1 MSRLIVK
8 NLPPSITEHKFQS
21 MFEAVGTVT
30 DCKLKYSKNGQ
41 FRHFGFVGFRTH
53 QEAEKAV
60 QQFHNTF
67 LNTVRIQVEFCKDL
81 CGKDTPTPW
90 KQKRAKVKELS
101 QTKQKETGKAEKT
114 GKTPAKKEKSQSS
127 TSSLLL
133 GELQDDPEFQEFL
146 QAHQTKATR
155 PTWTDT
161 TAGSD
166 TTQAGSGKP
175 RKTQADK
182 LLFNEEDGD
191 MEEPEG
197 KIEETVEDQASTQDT
212 VSDME
217 QKGSHIGDSSCS
229 QHMVRMKGVPYKATE
244 SRPVTGSVRPLAA
257 PRWER
262 SAGLGCSEPRVVD
275 VGFASEK
282 DQQEALKRDKDYI
295 GTRFIELSPL
305 EVGRGAEDSTEK
317 EHRPWEKKSQEAG
330 DEDESIAE
338 SGRLFIRNLP
348 YLCKE
353 EDLEGLFSKYGPLT
367 ECHIPI
373 DTFTRRAFGIA
384 FVTFM
389 IPEHAVTAFS
399 QLDGTVFMGRLL
411 HILPARG
418 RGQGGGAAAGGDGD
432 FKKKKEAEQK
442 AKAGSSHNWNSLF
455 LGENA
460 VADVMAERYG
470 TSKSHVLDTE
480 SRESLAVRMALGE
493 TQIVAETR
501 QFLLDNGVK
510 LDAFSQPAAAR
521 SKTVLLVKNLP
532 AGTEASQLQEVFSKA
547 SVNALHLPRSLAI
560 VLTSCHEVL
569 AAVRSFLTPLFQDN
583 RGLPLFLVPWGFQS
597 RAVLVMD
604 SGGFL
609 SKVLIT
615 DLPGPPDPEYVAES
629 RVDERLEFLDV
640 CLCQAPRLTASRP
653 EWNGLGTV
661 DSMCGGKIDRQKMS
675 DTGNEVTESVQ
686 FGQLGRVVLPPAG
699 VTGIVEFLEPS
710 EARTAFYRLAYTK
723 FQHVPLYLEW
733 APTEI
738 FSTPSQTSAQKQE
751 QQSEE
756 HRSAEEEESDSDEDQ
771 EPEERGKCTLFLK
784 NLNFDT
790 TEDTLKQ
797 EFSTCGPVRNVS
809 IATKKDMKNPGKVL
823 SMGYGFVEFQK
834 RESAQKA
841 LKDLQHCEVDGHR
854 LELKVSNRA
863 LQQEDS
869 VRRKPV
875 SKKKQRSSKILV
887 RNIPFQANKWEV
899 QNLFST
905 FGEIKFVRLPQKFG
919 STQHRGFGFVEFL
932 SKQDAKRAFNALVH
946 STHLYGRRL
955 VLEWADTQETV
966 DDLRKKTAEHY
977 HNEPAKKKGK
987 SSMSEGDL
995 ITRTQKER

>member
-41 FRHFGFVGFRTH
+41 FRHFGFVGFRSH

-60 QQFHNTF
+60 QQFHNSF

-81 CGKDTPTPW
+81 SGKDTPTPW
-90 KQKRAKVKELS
+90 KQKRAKVKELL
-101 QTKQKETGKAEKT
+101 QTKQKEKGKAEK
-114 GKTPAKKEKSQSS
+114 PEKKNKQTSD
-127 TSSLLL
+127 SSLLL

-146 QAHQTKATR
+146 QAHQSKATR

-161 TAGSD
+161 AG
-166 TTQAGSGKP
+166 TGKTQDGSEKP

-182 LLFNEEDGD
+182 LLFNEEEDD
-191 MEEPEG
+191 DIESEG
-197 KIEETVEDQASTQDT
+197 KTEETADEKTAHQEQ
-212 VSDME
+212 VSDKDYLKSKVVQTSVSSDSE
-217 QKGSHIGDSSCS
+217 SEEDGEEEEKGEGECKDGGTKKKTASQADPTDSNYTL
-229 QHMVRMKGVPYKATE
+229 RMKGVPYKAKEKDIKEFFYPLNIQALKIHRT
-244 SRPVTGSVRPLAA
+244 RKGKGTG
-257 PRWER
+257 
-262 SAGLGCSEPRVVD
+262 VVD
-275 VGFASEK
+275 VGFSSEK
-282 DQQEALKRDKDYI
+282 DLLEALKRDKDYM
-295 GTRFIELSPL
+295 GTRFIELTREERRIGEQESS
-305 EVGRGAEDSTEK
+305 EREQ
-317 EHRPWEKKSQEAG
+317 RPWEKKSQEAG

-353 EDLEGLFSKYGPLT
+353 EDLEGLFTKYGPLT

-373 DTFTRRAFGIA
+373 DTFTRRAMGIA

-411 HILPARG
+411 HILPGRG
-418 RGQGGGAAAGGDGD
+418 RNQEEGARTGKDGD
-432 FKKKKEAEQK
+432 FKKKKEADQK

-460 VADVMAERYG
+460 VADVMAEKYG
-470 TSKSHVLDTE
+470 TTKSHVLDAD

-532 AGTEASQLQEVFSKA
+532 AGTEATQLQEVFSK
-547 SVNALHLPRSLAI
+547 
-560 VLTSCHEVL
+560 
-569 AAVRSFLTPLFQDN
+569 
-583 RGLPLFLVPWGFQS
+583 
-597 RAVLVMD
+597 
-604 SGGFL
+604 
-609 SKVLIT
+609 
-615 DLPGPPDPEYVAES
+615 
-629 RVDERLEFLDV
+629 
-640 CLCQAPRLTASRP
+640 
-653 EWNGLGTV
+653 
-661 DSMCGGKIDRQKMS
+661 
-675 DTGNEVTESVQ
+675 

-699 VTGIVEFLEPS
+699 VTAVVEFLEPS
-710 EARTAFYRLAYTK
+710 EARSAFYKLAYTK

-733 APTEI
+733 APTEV
-738 FSTPSQTSAQKQE
+738 FSTPRDVST
-751 QQSEE
+751 QQQQQDSGE
-756 HRSAEEEESDSDEDQ
+756 HESAEEEESDSDEDQ
-771 EPEERGKCTLFLK
+771 GQEERGKCTLFLK

-790 TEDTLKQ
+790 TEATLKQ
-797 EFSTCGPVRNVS
+797 RFSSCGTIRSVT
-809 IATKKDMKNPGKVL
+809 IATKKDMKNPGKLL

-841 LKDLQHCEVDGHR
+841 LKDLQHCEVDGHS

-863 LQQEDS
+863 VQKDDSLQ
-869 VRRKPV
+869 RKKA

-887 RNIPFQANKWEV
+887 RNIPFQANKREV

-966 DDLRKKTAEHY
+966 DELRKKTAEHY

-987 SSMSEGDL
+987 SSVSEGEL
-995 ITRTQKER
+995 VTKTQER

>member
-81 CGKDTPTPW
+81 CGTDTPTPW
-90 KQKRAKVKELS
+90 KQKREKVKELS

-166 TTQAGSGKP
+166 TTQPGSGKP

-197 KIEETVEDQASTQDT
+197 KIEETVEEKTSTQDR

-217 QKGSHIGDSSCS
+217 YLKSKVVQTNMSDSEEEEEKEEEKEEEEEEKEETVGDAVTKQMTTSQKGSHIGDSSCS

-244 SRPVTGSVRPLAA
+244 KNIREFFYPLNVQAVKIQRTRKGKGTG
-257 PRWER
+257 
-262 SAGLGCSEPRVVD
+262 VVD

-305 EVGRGAEDSTEK
+305 ESGRGAEDSTEK

-418 RGQGGGAAAGGDGD
+418 RGQGGGVATGGEGD
-432 FKKKKEAEQK
+432 FKKKKESEQK

-532 AGTEASQLQEVFSKA
+532 AGTEASQLQEVFSK
-547 SVNALHLPRSLAI
+547 
-560 VLTSCHEVL
+560 
-569 AAVRSFLTPLFQDN
+569 
-583 RGLPLFLVPWGFQS
+583 
-597 RAVLVMD
+597 
-604 SGGFL
+604 
-609 SKVLIT
+609 
-615 DLPGPPDPEYVAES
+615 
-629 RVDERLEFLDV
+629 
-640 CLCQAPRLTASRP
+640 
-653 EWNGLGTV
+653 
-661 DSMCGGKIDRQKMS
+661 
-675 DTGNEVTESVQ
+675 

-738 FSTPSQTSAQKQE
+738 FSTPSQTQSAQKEEQE
-751 QQSEE
+751 SEE
-756 HRSAEEEESDSDEDQ
+756 QGSAEEEESDSDDDQ

-790 TEDTLKQ
+790 TEETLKQ

-887 RNIPFQANKWEV
+887 RNIPFQANKREV

>member
-41 FRHFGFVGFRTH
+41 FRHFGFVGFRTQ

-90 KQKRAKVKELS
+90 KQKREKVKELS

-182 LLFNEEDGD
+182 LLFNEEEGD

-197 KIEETVEDQASTQDT
+197 KMEETVEDQASTQER

-217 QKGSHIGDSSCS
+217 YLKSKVVQTNMSDKTGGDTSYLARMTRYYGHVSLTSRSKSRRVHSVNKVDGVNRKFGEKGSHIGDSSCS

-244 SRPVTGSVRPLAA
+244 KNIREFFYPLNVQAIKIQRTRKGKGTG
-257 PRWER
+257 
-262 SAGLGCSEPRVVD
+262 VVD
-275 VGFASEK
+275 VGFANEK

-305 EVGRGAEDSTEK
+305 ESGRGAEDSTEK

-353 EDLEGLFSKYGPLT
+353 EDLEGLFSKYGRLT

-399 QLDGTVFMGRLL
+399 KLDGTV
-411 HILPARG
+411 
-418 RGQGGGAAAGGDGD
+418 
-432 FKKKKEAEQK
+432 
-442 AKAGSSHNWNSLF
+442 SHNWNSLF

-510 LDAFSQPAAAR
+510 LDTFSQPAAAR

-532 AGTEASQLQEVFSKA
+532 AGTEASQLQEVFSK
-547 SVNALHLPRSLAI
+547 
-560 VLTSCHEVL
+560 
-569 AAVRSFLTPLFQDN
+569 
-583 RGLPLFLVPWGFQS
+583 
-597 RAVLVMD
+597 
-604 SGGFL
+604 
-609 SKVLIT
+609 
-615 DLPGPPDPEYVAES
+615 
-629 RVDERLEFLDV
+629 
-640 CLCQAPRLTASRP
+640 
-653 EWNGLGTV
+653 
-661 DSMCGGKIDRQKMS
+661 
-675 DTGNEVTESVQ
+675 

-738 FSTPSQTSAQKQE
+738 FSTPSQTQSAQKQE
-751 QQSEE
+751 QESEK
-756 HRSAEEEESDSDEDQ
+756 HGSAEE
-771 EPEERGKCTLFLK
+771 
-784 NLNFDT
+784 
-790 TEDTLKQ
+790 
-797 EFSTCGPVRNVS
+797 
-809 IATKKDMKNPGKVL
+809 
-823 SMGYGFVEFQK
+823 
-834 RESAQKA
+834 
-841 LKDLQHCEVDGHR
+841 
-854 LELKVSNRA
+854 
-863 LQQEDS
+863 
-869 VRRKPV
+869 
-875 SKKKQRSSKILV
+875 
-887 RNIPFQANKWEV
+887 
-899 QNLFST
+899 
-905 FGEIKFVRLPQKFG
+905 
-919 STQHRGFGFVEFL
+919 
-932 SKQDAKRAFNALVH
+932 
-946 STHLYGRRL
+946 
-955 VLEWADTQETV
+955 
-966 DDLRKKTAEHY
+966 
-977 HNEPAKKKGK
+977 
-987 SSMSEGDL
+987 
-995 ITRTQKER
+995 